1 MIMISEAIITARSY
15 LNKWYE
21 YRVIANDYE
30 SLTYFSPTELVN
42 TNEARIEIKYRLISF
57 ITDKKTH
64 TSSLKLMSNELIS
77 LCTDGFEKYFET
89 EKSLEE
95 VKHIFQMMCFT
106 MQSQWF
112 EENWK

>member
-1 MIMISEAIITARSY
+1 MITEAIIAARSH

-21 YRVIANDYE
+21 YRVIANNYE

-42 TNEARIEIKYRLISF
+42 TNEARLEIKCRLISF

-64 TSSLKLMSNELIS
+64 TNSLKLMSNELIS